1 MKYDDEVLSVDDYL
15 ELSGLC
21 QFDLLSIKR
30 QFEAVIEGNITEH
43 DLPVKYTMYER
54 MEEGKNEPRIL
65 VSLCPYDRVLTTA
78 LIYELIENM
87 GQRFHSYSYNL
98 NYFYDAGSVFMPWY
112 DSWKRFQQDVE
123 NYLFLDFLV
132 KMELLSWI

>member
-65 VSLCPYDRVLTTA
+65 VSF
-78 LIYELIENM
+78 M
-87 GQRFHSYSYNL
+87 
-98 NYFYDAGSVFMPWY
+98 SV
-112 DSWKRFQQDVE
+112 
-123 NYLFLDFLV
+123 
-132 KMELLSWI
+132 